1 MIRKED
7 HYRNIFVLLTVLL
20 FLFTSCSNIPLIGKK
35 KEEKVERNITLRK
48 LKSEEDEAHAQKTN
62 GHGSLVTPGQGQTA
76 GGQQGE
82 AIPDRKRD
90 EETPD
95 LPMRKEEA
103 VFDEGKDG

>member
-1 MIRKED
+1 MKTDGLPPISE
-7 HYRNIFVLLTVLL
+7 
-20 FLFTSCSNIPLIGKK
+20 LICFGDDGKNAGDVGPCCNAKK